1 MPHLGMPQAATGS
14 AHTCGVQALPGH
26 RFLFFLA
33 SPLAFFLLSGQLLL
47 GPQSSVRRRV
57 RLLSFSGGHFL
68 LSSSFFLVPGLPATR
83 CCECSRHPWGMMP
96 AFAPVELSRTFP
108 LLLVLRL
115 GLNSPSQNPVLLR
128 MFSPSL
134 GNVPAFVPVELS
146 LTFPLLL
153 VPRLGLNSPS
163 HNLGGFLS
171 SAQLAFR
178 QLSGT

>member
-1 MPHLGMPQAATGS
+1 MPHLGMPQAAAGS
-14 AHTCGVQALPGH
+14 AHTCGVQAFPGH

-33 SPLAFFLLSGQLLL
+33 STLVFLFISGQLLL

-68 LSSSFFLVPGLPATR
+68 LSSSFFFFVPGLPATR

-115 GLNSPSQNPVLLR
+115 GLNSPS
-128 MFSPSL
+128 
-134 GNVPAFVPVELS
+134 
-146 LTFPLLL
+146 
-153 VPRLGLNSPS
+153 
-163 HNLGGFLS
+163 HNLGGLRS
-171 SAQLAFR
+171 SAQFAFH
-178 QLSGT
+178 QLSVIRST

>member
-1 MPHLGMPQAATGS
+1 MPHLGMPQAAAGS

-83 CCECSRHPWGMMP
+83 CNANVLAILGECACFCSGG
-96 AFAPVELSRTFP
+96 AFSHISPPPCASIGLELAFTQPRRTPFFGAVRFP
-108 LLLVLRL
+108 PTFGDPQRMTI
-115 GLNSPSQNPVLLR
+115 PSSAAR
-128 MFSPSL
+128 
-134 GNVPAFVPVELS
+134 
-146 LTFPLLL
+146 
-153 VPRLGLNSPS
+153 RCRC
-163 HNLGGFLS
+163 LS
-171 SAQLAFR
+171 SLP
-178 QLSGT
+178 